1 MRYLNEANGILCCRG
16 FHADA
21 GREER
26 VTRHD
31 RSHSVTF
38 SNGNVYHSKIPI
50 LVCTNPLLA
59 RFVAG
64 SLIQR

>member
-1 MRYLNEANGILCCRG
+1 MWYLNEANGILCCRG

-38 SNGNVYHSKIPI
+38 SNVYHSKIPI
-50 LVCTNPLLA
+50 LVCTNLCLQGLL
-59 RFVAG
+59 RG
-64 SLIQR
+64 H